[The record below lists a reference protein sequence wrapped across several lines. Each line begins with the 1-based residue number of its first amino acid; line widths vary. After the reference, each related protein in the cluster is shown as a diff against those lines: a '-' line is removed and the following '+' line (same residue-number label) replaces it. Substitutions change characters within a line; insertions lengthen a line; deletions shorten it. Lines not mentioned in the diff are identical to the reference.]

1 MLHILDI
8 FFVLGLGLEGFFFI
22 TAHKDLTPSA
32 FPIVPEGA
40 TTNRVDNNEEYKE
53 DNVHISHFFPGISEV
68 VEQTGLAGLAVVA

>member
-1 MLHILDI
+1 MTGTLYI
-8 FFVLGLGLEGFFFI
+8 FFSLCIGLEGIFCI
-22 TAHKDLTPSA
+22 SAHKDLMPSA

-53 DNVHISHFFPGISEV
+53 DNVHLSHFFPGISEV